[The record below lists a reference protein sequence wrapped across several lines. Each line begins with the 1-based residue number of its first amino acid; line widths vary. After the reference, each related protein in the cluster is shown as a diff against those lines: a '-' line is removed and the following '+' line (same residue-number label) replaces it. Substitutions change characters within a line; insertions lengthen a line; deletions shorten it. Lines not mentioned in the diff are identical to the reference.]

1 MDVIKHI
8 KDLMNERGWTNY
20 RIDKEAGLSQSTIN
34 KPFQP
39 QQCPDHTDPGG
50 RMPGIRY
57 YFIAIFL
64 RGKYPHRTNRGAAHL
79 VRRMEHPK

>member
-1 MDVIKHI
+1 MEMDIIKHI
-8 KDLMNERGWTNY
+8 KDLMDERGWTNY

-50 RMPGIRY
+50 RIP
-57 YFIAIFL
+57 ASA
-64 RGKYPHRTNRGAAHL
+64 YPQ
-79 VRRMEHPK
+79 